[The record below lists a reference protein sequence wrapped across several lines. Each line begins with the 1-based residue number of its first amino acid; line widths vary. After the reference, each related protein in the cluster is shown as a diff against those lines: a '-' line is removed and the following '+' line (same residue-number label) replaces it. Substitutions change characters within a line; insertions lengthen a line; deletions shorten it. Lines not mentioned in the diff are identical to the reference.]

1 MNLMTSLKSTVQ
13 HRSTKSRDSLSA
25 VVSCA
30 LDVIRYQSGL
40 EHRISIITDVFRD
53 FLYPAVAVSKTSVKQ
68 Q

>member
-1 MNLMTSLKSTVQ
+1 MNLMMSSESAAQ
-13 HRSTKSRDSLSA
+13 HRSTKPDDSLSA

-40 EHRISIITDVFRD
+40 EHRISIVTDVFRD
-53 FLYPAVAVSKTSVKQ
+53 FLYSAVAVSKTSVKQ